1 MPQITVTVG
10 RPRTEK
16 NVHGARELWVF
27 RDQDQEE
34 AHREQPASESGWMV
48 YQGSTWTSS
57 PMDQDTISVLGR
69 SKNIPWF
76 QDNFQTHEFGPR
88 KMIDRAFQWAD
99 KNGKSRTNAVHG
111 DPEAF
116 LVISD
121 TFCISATDVEE
132 NEQAGSIECEDWGS
146 QKAFIFPE
154 VNITIPPC

>member
-1 MPQITVTVG
+1 
-10 RPRTEK
+10 
-16 NVHGARELWVF
+16 
-27 RDQDQEE
+27 
-34 AHREQPASESGWMV
+34 
-48 YQGSTWTSS
+48 
-57 PMDQDTISVLGR
+57 
-69 SKNIPWF
+69 
-76 QDNFQTHEFGPR
+76 
-88 KMIDRAFQWAD
+88 MIDRAFQWAD

-146 QKAFIFPE
+146 QKAFISPE